1 MTYFAPILQLIE
13 MVKTNFQVA
22 MVHTK
27 MLDHKHVMECF
38 TPIPAIFNLNGETLS
53 IERVSPF
60 KLKSAGIGV
69 KGGLASLGL
78 KNNLGFRRD
87 LGKASGR
94 Y

>member
-38 TPIPAIFNLNGETLS
+38 T
-53 IERVSPF
+53 R
-60 KLKSAGIGV
+60 
-69 KGGLASLGL
+69 L

-94 Y
+94 YWAGKFL

>member
-1 MTYFAPILQLIE
+1 M
-13 MVKTNFQVA
+13 KTNFQVA

-27 MLDHKHVMECF
+27 MLDHKHIMEFF
-38 TPIPAIFNLNGETLS
+38 TPIPTFFNLNGETLS
-53 IERVSPF
+53 IERVSF
-60 KLKSAGIGV
+60 KLKIAGIGV